1 MRNIS
6 QNAKGAAVSPPRA
19 TPAINAAAS
28 HARINRSPCP
38 PFTAGKCDLRS
49 GCPIIKVGKAQHERI
64 AELFC
69 VELKLRIS

>member
-1 MRNIS
+1 
-6 QNAKGAAVSPPRA
+6 
-19 TPAINAAAS
+19 
-28 HARINRSPCP
+28 
-38 PFTAGKCDLRS
+38 LRS